1 MFKPLLQPQIFVML
15 LRLKPLIIC
24 IFLAFYSL
32 PVKAIETVLISKKL
46 QWKDLNTGITPS
58 GTSADFEFSQ
68 RNQDSGNLPLF
79 VHTQEL
85 KEYSTVASIEW
96 LHFESESF
104 GMTAVHADDISRI
117 TRDWQFEARVTEGG
131 RIPYLVFSLI
141 PIHLAEGQ
149 DLIRLTSFEIRITL
163 SPAARPNIRSL
174 NFAEHSQL
182 STGTWYKIATSR
194 DGVYK
199 IDKNLLTQLG
209 INTASINPQN
219 INIYGNGGQLL
230 PEQND
235 LPRPDDLQKCAIKVE
250 GESDGVFN
258 DVDYIL
264 FYAKGP
270 DTWNLTYDTSEDRKR
285 WVHDKHYYSD
295 SAYYFIRVD
304 DVDPLRIQDAPLSLE
319 PSNHTCTTFQDYTYL
334 ENDVYNLGQS
344 GREFFG
350 DEFYLNTNA
359 SYNLTL
365 PNMVSDQPA
374 LFETRVAV
382 RSLGGPSNF
391 TISAGDN
398 TVETTAVTSSED
410 ALANVASTSTVKFS
424 LNPSGNFV
432 TVNYTFNKYSNTT
445 GVRGY
450 IDYIRL
456 NATRSLLMNGSQMKF
471 RDTLSAGPGMITS
484 YELGGATSGMRI
496 WDISDFMHPQ
506 SVGFN
511 SSGGVAQWTVDNSS
525 LHEYIGF
532 NASGFLTPTAIGSVA
547 NQDLHAL
554 QDVDL
559 VILTAPLFR
568 DVANSIAEIH
578 AAEGHTVVVT
588 GLTEIFNEFS
598 SGNPDVIAVRMLMK
612 MLYDRAAGDESKLPQ
627 NLMLIG
633 DGSYQKNKG
642 TASFLNENMMV
653 FESSESLSPAF
664 TYVSDDYFVFLGDD
678 DDGSNLNMLDAG
690 VGRIPAT
697 DLSEAQGYVDKIN
710 AYISQNTQQVTTS
723 MCLDDQVQSAF
734 GSWRNLLTFISD
746 DQDGGGDPTEQI
758 HLEDADSLANI
769 MRRIHPEYDIVKI
782 YMDAYKQ
789 ESTPGGERYPEGEL
803 AIKNRVQNG
812 SLIVSYLGHGGG
824 RGWAHERILDLNTIN
839 SWTNK
844 YRLPVFLTATCELA
858 RYDDPSFNSAGE
870 QIVMNPNGGAIAMLT
885 TTRIVFAGSNMQLDL
900 AFFDVALEEDHI
912 SNLTLGKI
920 NMLTKNGVPASN
932 SSKPNFS
939 LLGDP
944 MLKMTYPK
952 FNVVTTSIN
961 NIDLAN
967 FNDTIKALQEVEIK
981 GYIASA
987 SGNKMEEF
995 NGIIF
1000 PTVYDKMTHVYTQN
1014 NDFDGDDGEV
1024 QEYDVFNKNIFKGK
1038 ASVVNGDFSFKF
1050 VVPFDI
1056 SYTVD
1061 TGRVSYYAVSGNI
1074 DAHGYCEDFVIGSS
1088 LNGAQLNTVGPE
1100 IELFM
1105 NDTTFV
1111 SGGVTDTEPV
1121 FIAVLKDDNGIN
1133 TVGNGIGHDLL
1144 AVIDSDS
1151 QNPVVLNEYYE
1162 TDLDT
1167 YKSGRISYQMPEL
1180 AEGNHTISLKAWDIH
1195 NNSSNASLDFV
1206 VASSSEI
1213 ALEHVLNYPNPF
1225 TTHTEFMFEHNQA
1238 CVALDVRLQVFTV
1251 SGKLVKT
1258 IEQQVMQNGFRSEPI
1273 AWDGTDDF
1281 GDRIGRGVYVYKLE
1295 VRNELGE
1302 TAEQFEKLVILR

>member
-1 MFKPLLQPQIFVML
+1 ML

-24 IFLAFYSL
+24 IFLAIYAL

-46 QWKDLNTGITPS
+46 QWNDQNTGNSPS
-58 GTSADFEFSQ
+58 GITSDFEFSL
-68 RNQDSGNLPLF
+68 RKDDSGNLPLF
-79 VHTQEL
+79 VHTEEL
-85 KEYSTVASIEW
+85 KEYSTISSITW
-96 LHFESESF
+96 INSSSESF
-104 GMTAVHADDISRI
+104 DQQLFNPDDQTLIGS
-117 TRDWQFEARVTEGG
+117 DWKIEARITEGG
-131 RIPYLVFSLI
+131 RTPYLIFSLL
-141 PIHLAEGQ
+141 PLRKTDHSGFE
-149 DLIRLTSFEIRITL
+149 RLLSFEIEVQINPT
-163 SPAARPNIRSL
+163 PKPNLRSL
-174 NFAEHSQL
+174 TFAEHSQL
-182 STGTWYKIATSR
+182 ATGTWYKIATAK

-209 INTASINPQN
+209 VNTTTLNPQN
-219 INIYGNGGQLL
+219 INIYGNGGELL

-235 LPRPDDLQKCAIKVE
+235 QPRPDDLQKCAITIE

-258 DVDYIL
+258 DVDFIL

-270 DTWNLTYDTSEDRKR
+270 DSWDLAYDTAEGRSR

-295 SAYYFIRVD
+295 SAYYFIRID
-304 DVDPLRIQDAPLSLE
+304 DTDPLRIQNAPLATE
-319 PSNHTCTTFQDYTYL
+319 AANHTCTTFQDYIYY
-334 ENDVYNLGQS
+334 ENDIYNLGQS

-350 DEFYLNTNA
+350 DEFYLNSSA
-359 SYNLTL
+359 SYNLTI
-365 PNMVSDQPA
+365 PNMVSSQPA
-374 LFETRVAV
+374 MFETRVAV
-382 RSLGGPSNF
+382 RSLDGPSNF
-391 TISAGDN
+391 TIEAGGTSVD
-398 TVETTAVTSSED
+398 TSPVTSSEA
-410 ALANVASTSTVKFS
+410 ALANVASVSTVKFS
-424 LNPSGNFV
+424 VTPSGNFL
-432 TVNYTFNKYSNTT
+432 TANFLFNKYSNTS

-456 NATRSLLMNGSQMKF
+456 NATRSLQMSGSQMKF
-471 RDTLSAGPGMITS
+471 RDTLSTGPGMITS
-484 YELGGATSGMRI
+484 YELGAATNGMRI
-496 WDISDFMHPQ
+496 WDITDFMHPQ
-506 SVGFN
+506 VIGYQT
-511 SSGGVAQWTVDNSS
+511 SGSAATWKIDNSS

-532 NASGFLTPTAIGSVA
+532 NNSGFLTPTSIGAVV

-554 QDVDL
+554 NDVDL
-559 VILTAPLFR
+559 VIIAAPLFK

-588 GLTEIFNEFS
+588 GLNEIFNEFS
-598 SGNPDVIAVRMLMK
+598 SGTPDVIAVRMLMK
-612 MLYDRAAGDESKLPQ
+612 MLYDRAAGDINIMPQ
-627 NLMLIG
+627 NLLLIG
-633 DGSYQKNKG
+633 DGDYQKNKG

-697 DLSEAQGYVDKIN
+697 DLVEAQGYVDKIL
-710 AYISQNTQQVTTS
+710 AYISQNTQQVTTNI
-723 MCLDDQVQSAF
+723 CVDDQVQSAF
-734 GSWRNLLTFISD
+734 GSWRNLLTFIAD
-746 DQDGGGDPTEQI
+746 DQDGSGDPTEQI
-758 HLEDADSLANI
+758 HLEDADSLSNI
-769 MRRIHPEYDIVKI
+769 MRRRHPEYDIVKI

-789 ESTPGGERYPEGEL
+789 ESTPGGERYPDGEL

-824 RGWAHERILDLNTIN
+824 RGWAHERILDLNSIN
-839 SWTNK
+839 SWSNK

-870 QIVMNPNGGAIAMLT
+870 QIVMNPDGGAIAMLT

-900 AFFDVALEEDHI
+900 AFFDVALEEESI
-912 SNLTLGKI
+912 SNLNLGKI
-920 NMLTKNGVPASN
+920 NMLTKNGVALGN

-944 MLKMTYPK
+944 MLKMTYPL

-961 NIDLAN
+961 NIDIDN
-967 FNDTIKALQEVEIK
+967 FNDTLKALQEVEIK
-981 GYIASA
+981 GFVASS
-987 SGNKMEEF
+987 SGNKMTDF

-1014 NDFDGDDGEV
+1014 NDFNGEDGDV

-1038 ASVVNGDFSFKF
+1038 ASVVNGDFSFRF

-1074 DAHGYCEDFVIGSS
+1074 DAHGYCEEFVIGSS
-1088 LNGAQLNTVGPE
+1088 LEGAQLNTIGPE

-1121 FIAVLKDDNGIN
+1121 FVAVLRDENGIN
-1133 TVGNGIGHDLL
+1133 TVGNGIGHDLI
-1144 AVIDSDS
+1144 AVLDSDS
-1151 QNPVVLNEYYE
+1151 QNPIVLNEYYE

-1167 YKSGRISYQMPEL
+1167 YQSGRINYKMPEL
-1180 AEGNHTISLKAWDIH
+1180 DEGNHTISLKAWDIH
-1195 NNSSNASLDFV
+1195 NNSSNSSLDFV
-1206 VASSSEI
+1206 VAASSEI

-1258 IEQQVMQNGFRSEPI
+1258 IEQKVMQNGFRSDPI

-1295 VRNELGE
+1295 VRNDSGE